1 MKYYF
6 EIIRWKNLIF
16 VAIIQWLMQH
26 AVAYPI
32 LQVYGFE
39 TDNFDIYFIL
49 LILATVFITAGGYII
64 NDYFDV
70 KIDKINKPEKVIV
83 GKSISIPITI
93 LYYQILTI
101 CGTIVGIILA
111 ILVNSFSL
119 GFIFIVTPGLLWFY
133 SASYK
138 RQFLIGN
145 LIVSLTSA
153 LSIIIVGILTVAL
166 LAKIYSSQLLNQTPV
181 PSQVYA
187 WIGGFSGFAF
197 LLTWIREIIK
207 DLEDIEGDKELE
219 CRTMPIK
226 WGTTRSK
233 FVVLTL
239 ILITIVSLYFI
250 GLKIIDFE
258 GSFTL
263 KYISFGLVLPL
274 VFLSFTLFKSKNK
287 EDFHQTSNFS
297 KIIMLLGVLYSLV
310 FYFLMSKTYGISMFG
325 LFLAR

>member
-1 MKYYF
+1 MKHYF

-16 VAIIQWLMQH
+16 VAMIQWLMQR

-49 LILATVFITAGGYII
+49 LNLATVLITAGGYII

-70 KIDKINKPEKVIV
+70 KIDRINKPEKVIA

-101 CGTIVGIILA
+101 CGTIAGIILS
-111 ILVNSFSL
+111 ILVKSFSL

-153 LSIIIVGILTVAL
+153 LSILIVGILAVAL
-166 LAKIYSSQLLNQTPV
+166 LAKVYSSQLLNQTPV

-197 LLTWIREIIK
+197 LLSWIREIIK

-226 WGTTRSK
+226 WGATRSK
-233 FVVLTL
+233 FVVFAL

-250 GLKIIDFE
+250 GLKFIDFE

-263 KYISFGLVLPL
+263 KYICFGLVLPL
-274 VFLSFTLFKSKNK
+274 VFLAFSLFKSQNK
-287 EDFHQTSNFS
+287 EYFHQASNFS